1 MSLSGASVILYP
13 DVLRMAAK
21 KLGGDLLVLPSSIH
35 EVIIMRWENGAEYD
49 EITEIVKEINQ
60 KEVMPEDV
68 LLDSVCFYCRKDD
81 SFCRVTGNDGKEE
94 GCIEYHAM

>member
-13 DVLRMAAK
+13 GVLRMAAK
-21 KLGGDLLVLPSSIH
+21 KLGGICSSFHASIH

>member
-13 DVLRMAAK
+13 GVLRMAAK

-68 LLDSVCFYCRKDD
+68 LLDSVCFY
-81 SFCRVTGNDGKEE
+81 
-94 GCIEYHAM
+94 

>member
-1 MSLSGASVILYP
+1 M
-13 DVLRMAAK
+13 
-21 KLGGDLLVLPSSIH
+21 
-35 EVIIMRWENGAEYD
+35 
-49 EITEIVKEINQ
+49 KEINQ

>member
-35 EVIIMRWENGAEYD
+35 EVIIMRWENGAE
-49 EITEIVKEINQ
+49 
-60 KEVMPEDV
+60 DV

>member
-35 EVIIMRWENGAEYD
+35 EVILVRHENIGEYD
-49 EITEIVKEINQ
+49 KIAEFVKEINQ
-60 KEVMPEDV
+60 KEVLSEDV
-68 LLDSVCFYCRKDD
+68 LSDSVYRYEEKNA
-81 SFCRVTGNDGKEE
+81 SFCRIAGNRGKDA
-94 GCIEYHAM
+94 GCI